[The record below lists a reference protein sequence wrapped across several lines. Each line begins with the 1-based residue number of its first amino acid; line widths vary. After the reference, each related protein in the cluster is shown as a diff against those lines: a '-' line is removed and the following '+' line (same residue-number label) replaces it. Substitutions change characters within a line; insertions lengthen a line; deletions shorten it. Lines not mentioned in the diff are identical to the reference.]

1 MIPDWMRPQCEQITG
16 AVAPSAPTGAAPG
29 RRARHSFL
37 RRALKQFARLIAQD
51 LAAEHT
57 AELPGFL
64 QGVDAR
70 AKLLGMAGLLV
81 AVTLLT
87 HPALSAA
94 VVVLCLVL
102 AIASRLPL
110 RTVAQAW
117 LLVPLFTVALIAPA
131 VLNVVTPGATVAHL
145 WSFAP
150 GAHFGPYPLPAEL
163 TITGPGL
170 FVAVRFVL
178 RVLACM
184 SLVLVIAATTRP
196 TVLLTSL
203 RSFGVP
209 KIFVMVLAMMYRYVA
224 LLVRTAEELHL
235 ARMSR
240 EIAAG
245 STGAEQRWVASGI
258 GFVFRRSRR
267 LGEEV
272 YRAMVSRGYEGEARR
287 LRPQGLRWRDGL
299 YIAASSAAVCL
310 LLVLDRVWL

>member
-1 MIPDWMRPQCEQITG
+1 MIPDWMRPQCETVPG
-16 AVAPSAPTGAAPG
+16 VAAPG
-29 RRARHSFL
+29 VPAATKPGRRTRHSFL
-37 RRALKQFARLIAQD
+37 RRALKQFAQLIAQD

-87 HPALSAA
+87 NPALSAA
-94 VVVLCLVL
+94 VVVLCLIL

-110 RTVAQAW
+110 KTVAQAW

-131 VLNVVTPGATVAHL
+131 VLNVVTPGAPVAHL
-145 WSFAP
+145 WTFGP
-150 GAHFGPYPLPAEL
+150 GAHLGPYSLPAEL
-163 TITGPGL
+163 TITQPGL
-170 FVAVRFVL
+170 FVASRFVL

-184 SLVLVIAATTRP
+184 SLVLIIAATTRP

-240 EIAAG
+240 EITAG
-245 STGAEQRWVASGI
+245 ATGAEQRWVASGI
-258 GFVFRRSRR
+258 GFIFRRSRR

-287 LRPQGLRWRDGL
+287 LRPQPLRWRDGL
-299 YIAASSAAVCL
+299 YIAASSVAVCA
-310 LLVLDRVWL
+310 LLVLDRVWQ